1 MLGPP
6 RKAPG
11 HLKPDEPHPCTPID
25 HARGTSCGHLR
36 RHHGWV
42 DSPMQKSHITQ
53 LLLQNGG
60 AFRRWCGCGEGTG
73 SQGEKLLMFL
83 RPLVFNIMP
92 APERN

>member
-1 MLGPP
+1 
-6 RKAPG
+6 
-11 HLKPDEPHPCTPID
+11 
-25 HARGTSCGHLR
+25 
-36 RHHGWV
+36 
-42 DSPMQKSHITQ
+42 MQKSHITQ